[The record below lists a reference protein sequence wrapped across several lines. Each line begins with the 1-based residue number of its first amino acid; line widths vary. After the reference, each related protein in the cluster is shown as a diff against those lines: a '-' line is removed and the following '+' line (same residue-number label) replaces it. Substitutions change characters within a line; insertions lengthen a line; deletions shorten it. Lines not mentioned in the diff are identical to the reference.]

1 MNALTPHEA
10 QAQLTEARMRTQGIS
25 GFTPAWAS
33 YEIIVAAMV
42 FEVLANY
49 CDGHPEFH
57 ALRMPLFITGFVW
70 LAVGVGLSTFTVIVA
85 KTALRGFG
93 LRWGIMIGVWS
104 VCYLALML
112 TTTFTPVSLTQL
124 FIMLSIVPLLGI
136 AGPVWEML
144 ALRKNRKS
152 IR

>member
-33 YEIIVAAMV
+33 YEIIIAAMV

-49 CDGHPEFH
+49 CDEHPEFH
-57 ALRMPLFITGFVW
+57 ALHMPLFITGFVW
-70 LAVGVGLSTFTVIVA
+70 LAVGVGLSTFTVIVV

-112 TTTFTPVSLTQL
+112 TTTLTPVSLTQL

>member
-1 MNALTPHEA
+1 
-10 QAQLTEARMRTQGIS
+10 
-25 GFTPAWAS
+25 
-33 YEIIVAAMV
+33 
-42 FEVLANY
+42 
-49 CDGHPEFH
+49 
-57 ALRMPLFITGFVW
+57 MPLFITGFVW

-112 TTTFTPVSLTQL
+112 TTTLTPVSLTQL

>member
-1 MNALTPHEA
+1 
-10 QAQLTEARMRTQGIS
+10 MRTQGIS

-33 YEIIVAAMV
+33 YEIIIAAMV

-70 LAVGVGLSTFTVIVA
+70 LAVGVGLSTFTV
-85 KTALRGFG
+85 
-93 LRWGIMIGVWS
+93 WS

-112 TTTFTPVSLTQL
+112 TTTLTPVSLTQL